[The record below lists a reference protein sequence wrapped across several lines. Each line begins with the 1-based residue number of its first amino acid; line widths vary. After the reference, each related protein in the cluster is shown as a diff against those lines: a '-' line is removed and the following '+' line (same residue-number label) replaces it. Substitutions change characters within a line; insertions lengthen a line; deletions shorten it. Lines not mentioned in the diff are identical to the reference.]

1 MRLEQKFASAIH
13 KQVSDYKKEK
23 ADEKIYKRYGSMAY
37 TLPILV
43 RTAGLAQALS
53 FVESKSKQEASHPYT
68 YLLNHLA
75 EVVIENKDGKK
86 LAERSRDAD
95 LQNYM
100 YLTRR
105 TMLALK
111 WYKRFAESV
120 LGVTST
126 TKMEEG
132 DALSGEA
139 ILKRGES

>member
-1 MRLEQKFASAIH
+1 MRLEQKFASKIYE
-13 KQVSDYKKEK
+13 QVTDYKKEK
-23 ADEKIYKRYGSMAY
+23 ADKNIYKRYGSMAY

-53 FVESKSKQEASHPYT
+53 FVESKSKQDAVHPYT

-75 EVVIENKDGKK
+75 EVVIEEKNGKK
-86 LAERSRDAD
+86 LAEQSRSAD
-95 LQNYM
+95 LKNYM

-120 LGVTST
+120 LDVTST
-126 TKMEEG
+126 TKMEDG
-132 DALSGEA
+132 GEN
-139 ILKRGES
+139 G

>member
-1 MRLEQKFASAIH
+1 MRLEQKFASTIYD
-13 KQVSDYKKEK
+13 QVSAYKKEK

-43 RTAGLAQALS
+43 RTAGLAQALA
-53 FVESKSKQEASHPYT
+53 FVESKSKKDSAHPYT

-75 EVVIENKDGKK
+75 EVVIEEKNGKK
-86 LAERSRDAD
+86 LAEQSRSAG
-95 LQNYM
+95 LQEYM

-120 LGVTST
+120 LGITPT
-126 TKMEEG
+126 TKTEEG
-132 DALSGEA
+132 GEN
-139 ILKRGES
+139 G